1 MSLFYVFIYLFFSS
15 ENPDIW
21 ISQWVLWASNRLL
34 VTNQQLSK
42 RIIQPTII
50 ISNLLF
56 VELFVGRDA
65 QIGRREERVTEMERV
80 R

>member
-1 MSLFYVFIYLFFSS
+1 MGSF
-15 ENPDIW
+15 
-21 ISQWVLWASNRLL
+21 RKGLL
-34 VTNQQLSK
+34 VTNQHLSK
-42 RIIQPTII
+42 HIIQPTVI
-50 ISNLLF
+50 ISYLLF